1 MLLNALGNLAGRLN
15 LLVLIEGAGEGDL
28 VAHLGLALVDPGIR
42 VIGQDFPG
50 EIGVH
55 ILVQRHILRVPL
67 FGVGNGLALFQDLAA
82 FLVQQGLSTVILL

>member
-1 MLLNALGNLAGRLN
+1 MLLDALGDLVGRLD

-42 VIGQDFPG
+42 IIGQDFTG
-50 EIGVH
+50 EVSVD

-67 FGVGNGLALFQDLAA
+67 FGVGNGLALFSTL
-82 FLVQQGLSTVILL
+82 FPSSSSRGLSTAILL